1 MSAKHSLI
9 WWSKV
14 LTKWKIPDTIAL
26 VKYFT
31 PLVETDDRVMV
42 GRESGQR
49 HSTFKGR
56 EVHFSLEVTSKQR

>member
-14 LTKWKIPDTIAL
+14 LTKWKIPDTL
-26 VKYFT
+26 T
-31 PLVETDDRVMV
+31 LVEYYTPHMEIDGRVMV

-49 HSTFKGR
+49 YSTRKGR
-56 EVHFSLEVTSKQR
+56 EVHFSLEVASKQR

>member
-14 LTKWKIPDTIAL
+14 LTKWKIPDTFTL

-31 PLVETDDRVMV
+31 PLVEINGRVMV

-49 HSTFKGR
+49 HSTLKGR
-56 EVHFSLEVTSKQR
+56 EVHFSLEVASK